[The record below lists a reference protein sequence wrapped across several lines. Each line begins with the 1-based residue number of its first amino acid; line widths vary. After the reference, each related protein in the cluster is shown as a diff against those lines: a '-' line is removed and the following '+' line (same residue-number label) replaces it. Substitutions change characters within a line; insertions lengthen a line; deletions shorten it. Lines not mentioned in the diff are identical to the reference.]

1 MRINNKARAGMIAG
15 AALAAMAVAGI
26 AGSTMANAA
35 DGSTGTAT
43 SAASTK
49 TAHVAEEALTGA
61 TADSVKAAVLA
72 KYPGATINKM
82 EKDSDG
88 TSVYEAYITKT
99 DGTKA
104 KVLLD
109 SGFAITGEDAHDK
122 GAHGQPGGK
131 GGKNAHAAQQAL
143 TGATADSVKAAV
155 LAKYPGATVD
165 RMVQETKGTSAYEAH
180 ITKADGSKAH
190 VLLDSSFVVT
200 GEHVMGAKGGNDG
213 QGGMR
218 GQGGHGHKGGHRGGA
233 QSNSTTSGSAA
244 GNNA

>member
-1 MRINNKARAGMIAG
+1 MTKNNKARAGLIAG

-35 DGSTGTAT
+35 DGSTGTT
-43 SAASTK
+43 SSAASTK

-72 KYPGATINKM
+72 KYPGATVDKM

-88 TSVYEAYITKT
+88 TSVYEAYITKA

-109 SGFAITGEDAHDK
+109 SSFAITGEDAHAKGGHGPDGAKGGK
-122 GAHGQPGGK
+122 GAH
-131 GGKNAHAAQQAL
+131 AAEVAL

-165 RMVQETKGTSAYEAH
+165 RMVQESNGTSVYEAH
-180 ITKADGSKAH
+180 VTKADGTKAH
-190 VLLDSSFVVT
+190 VQLDANFVVT

-218 GQGGHGHKGGHRGGA
+218 GKGGHGHQGGKHGA
-233 QSNSTTSGSAA
+233 APASSGS
-244 GNNA
+244 NA